1 MESETKKAVRI
12 MAYQNMASYRVP
24 SSLAIKESYPLPP
37 YSSVIGMV
45 HAACGFQSYV
55 PMQVSIQGKCKSHV
69 SELYTRY
76 EFGQYTKYEAG
87 RHQIQLKNGDDT
99 LGMNR
104 GVASI
109 ELLVDVYLI
118 LHIIPED
125 EAMIPVI
132 AEGMLHPKNY
142 LSLGRH
148 EDLIRI
154 DAVDICELA
163 WTELED
169 SMVVPWDAYIP
180 VEERNRLGFA
190 SPATIYKLHK
200 NYTIDPN
207 LQIRLWNSVRAQFVK
222 GGAASE
228 IEEESMVWVD
238 LTPMPEHI
246 NQKEYNLTSPMP
258 VFGA

>member
-1 MESETKKAVRI
+1 MESETKNAVRI
-12 MAYQNMASYRVP
+12 IAYQNMASYRVP
-24 SSLAIKESYPLPP
+24 SSWAIKESYPLPP

-45 HAACGFQSYV
+45 HAACGFQNYV
-55 PMQVSIQGKCKSHV
+55 PMQVSIQGTCQSHV

-76 EFGQYTKYEAG
+76 EFKPDTKYEEG
-87 RHQIQLKNGDDT
+87 RHQLCLQNGDKK

-104 GVASI
+104 GVAPI

-125 EAMIPVI
+125 ESMVSVI

-154 DAVDICELA
+154 DAVDICELKK
-163 WTELED
+163 TELED
-169 SMVVPWDAYIP
+169 SLVMPYDAYIP
-180 VEERNRLGFA
+180 VDERERLGFA
-190 SPATIYKLHK
+190 SYATVYKLHK
-200 NYTIDPN
+200 NYTIDSN
-207 LQIRLWNSVRAQFVK
+207 LQIRLWDSVRAQYVK

-228 IEEESMVWVD
+228 IEEEEIVWLD
-238 LTPMPEHI
+238 NTPTKNYVGELNI
-246 NQKEYNLTSPMP
+246 EFPMP

>member
-12 MAYQNMASYRVP
+12 IAYQNMASYRVP

-45 HAACGFQSYV
+45 HAACGFESYV
-55 PMQVSIQGKCKSHV
+55 PMQVSIQGTCQSHV

-76 EFGQYTKYEAG
+76 EFKPNTKYEAG
-87 RHQIQLKNGDDT
+87 RHQICLKNGEKK

-104 GVASI
+104 GVAPI

-118 LHIIPED
+118 LHIIPDD
-125 EAMIPVI
+125 EAMVPVI

-148 EDLIRI
+148 EDLICI
-154 DAVDICELA
+154 DAVDICELKK
-163 WTELED
+163 TELED
-169 SMVVPWDAYIP
+169 SLVVPYDAYIP
-180 VEERNRLGFA
+180 VDERERLGFA
-190 SPATIYKLHK
+190 SYATVYKLHK

-207 LQIRLWNSVRAQFVK
+207 LQIRLWDSVRAQLVK
-222 GGAASE
+222 GGAESE
-228 IEEESMVWVD
+228 IEEEEIVWLD
-238 LTPMPEHI
+238 NTPPKNYVGELKI
-246 NQKEYNLTSPMP
+246 GLPMP